1 MDTIEIVQWH
11 KQKIIK
17 NLQDEIFKEEEWLWK
32 ESRSLAEEDAR
43 KDTGYLTGL
52 KNALKIV
59 EEYNPNKWSI
69 NE

>member
-17 NLQDEIFKEEEWLWK
+17 KLQDEIFNEEEWLWK
-32 ESRSLAEEDAR
+32 ESRSLAEQDA
-43 KDTGYLTGL
+43 KQDKGYLTGL